1 MRSNDVRRLA
11 LTTPGLVLSLVFM
24 AATPGTAGGGQEVV
38 RTVRI
43 AVAPA
48 ESLAVTY
55 AGRGTP
61 VVLVPGLLGS
71 SFTYRKVMD
80 RLVAEGYSA
89 LIVDPLGIG
98 ASSKPEGADYS
109 LTAQADRL
117 AAVLDTLGVRNAVA
131 VCHALGASV
140 CYRTGYRHPGVLAG
154 ILSLNGGP
162 AERAATP
169 GLRLALRLAPIL
181 RLFGDIRGRVRRG
194 LVESSRDPS
203 WVTEAVVDSYLAPFG
218 DDVDDVMMGLK
229 RLAHASEPEALVP
242 NLSSISIPV
251 LLIATSMP
259 TEDVARLRAELPRM
273 VVDTSAE
280 GGEFIQE
287 EDPGA
292 VVRGVAFLQRK
303 VAMDTLPAPGSET

>member
-1 MRSNDVRRLA
+1 MRDHHIRRFAVTAPSLVVS
-11 LTTPGLVLSLVFM
+11 LVLM
-24 AATPGTAGGGQEVV
+24 APTQAARGASQEVV

-55 AGRGTP
+55 AGRGPP
-61 VVLVPGLLGS
+61 VILVPGLLGS
-71 SFTYRKVMD
+71 SFTYRKVMA

-89 LIVDPLGIG
+89 LVVDPLGIG
-98 ASSKPEGADYS
+98 ASSKPAGADYS

-131 VCHALGASV
+131 VCHAVGASV

-162 AERAATP
+162 AERAGTP
-169 GLRLALRLAPIL
+169 GLRLALKLAPIL
-181 RLFGDIRGRVRRG
+181 RVFGDIRGRVRKG

-203 WVTEAVVDSYLAPFG
+203 WVTEAVVDGYLAPFG
-218 DDVDDVMMGLK
+218 DDLDDVIGGLK
-229 RLAHASEPEALVP
+229 RLAHATEPEPLAP
-242 NLSSISIPV
+242 NLSSIAIPV
-251 LLIATSMP
+251 LLMATSMP
-259 TEDVARLRAELPRM
+259 AEDVARLREQLPSM
-273 VVDTSAE
+273 VVDTSAG

-292 VVRGVAFLQRK
+292 VVRGVAALQRR
-303 VAMDTLPAPGSET
+303 VAVGT

>member
-1 MRSNDVRRLA
+1 MRDHDIRRFA
-11 LTTPGLVLSLVFM
+11 ATAPGLVLSAVLVTP
-24 AATPGTAGGGQEVV
+24 TPGASGASQEVV

-61 VVLVPGLLGS
+61 VILVPGLLGS

-89 LIVDPLGIG
+89 LVVNPLGIG
-98 ASSKPEGADYS
+98 ASSKPDGADYS

-162 AERAATP
+162 AEQAATP
-169 GLRLALRLAPIL
+169 GLRLALELAPIL
-181 RLFGDIRGRVRRG
+181 RLFGNIRGRVRKG

-203 WVTEAVVDSYLAPFG
+203 WVTEVAVDGYLAPFG
-218 DDVDDVMMGLK
+218 DDIGDVIRGLK
-229 RLAHASEPEALVP
+229 RLAHAPEPEPLAP

-251 LLIATSMP
+251 LLMATSMP
-259 TEDVARLRAELPRM
+259 AEDVARLRRELPRII
-273 VVDTSAE
+273 VDTSAE

-287 EDPGA
+287 EDPDA

-303 VAMDTLPAPGSET
+303 AGINTARR